1 VTDRLRQ
8 IATSLRARLVLGYAL
23 VVALLAAVW
32 MWSLHRLPVP
42 TGLILLGL
50 TLLVAVT
57 VSVRRSQLAS
67 KPVMALR
74 DAAEAMAA
82 GDLRARIPPASGELG
97 DLSRALATLR
107 DHMRETIGELEGGQA
122 TLRAVLDGLQD
133 AVFVLDGER
142 VTLANRAAGALFRAP
157 IGGWRGASL
166 EDTTLPASLAA
177 AVRSRLSCET
187 ACAGEVGPDPEAR
200 YFRVTA
206 VPLNPVS
213 ETTRT
218 LVVIADITEVRRLD
232 AVRRDF
238 VANASHE
245 LKTPTSAIQL
255 LADSA
260 DSAARDNDTDQAM
273 VFVGQ
278 MREEAERL
286 RRLVIDLLDLSRLEA
301 IPVAGGVTDV
311 RELIDN
317 ALAGH
322 RAAATSA
329 GLRLELDVSA
339 VSSEDAY
346 VAADPTDVA
355 VALDNMLAN
364 AIAYTEHG
372 GATVR
377 VTADPQTV
385 TIAVA
390 DTGVGIPAEHLPR
403 IFERFYRVDAAR
415 TRSTGGTGLG
425 LALVR
430 NAVERSGGTVE
441 IASEVGRGTTV
452 TIALPRA
459 V

>member
-1 VTDRLRQ
+1 VTERFRAFL
-8 IATSLRARLVLGYAL
+8 TSFRTRVVLGYAV
-23 VVALLAAVW
+23 VVALLSAVW
-32 MWSLHRLPVP
+32 LWSVYGLPVR
-42 TGLILLGL
+42 TGLVLFGF
-50 TLLVAVT
+50 TLLVAV
-57 VSVRRSQLAS
+57 VVGVRLWQLAA
-67 KPVMALR
+67 KPVFGLR
-74 DAAEAMAA
+74 DAARAMAA
-82 GDLRARIPPASGELG
+82 GDLRTRIPPAGGELG
-97 DLSRALATLR
+97 DLAQALTVLR
-107 DHMRETIGELEGGQA
+107 DRMRETIGELEGGQA

-133 AVFVLDGER
+133 AVFVLDGQR
-142 VTLANRAAGALFRAP
+142 VTLSNRAAGALFRAP
-157 IGGWRGASL
+157 VGGWRGTLL
-166 EDTTLPASLAA
+166 EDSSLPASLAA

-255 LADSA
+255 LADAA

-273 VFVGQ
+273 VFVEQ
-278 MREEAERL
+278 MRDEAERL

-301 IPVAGGVTDV
+301 TPVAGGVTDV

-329 GLRLELDVSA
+329 GLALDLDAASVSG
-339 VSSEDAY
+339 EDVY

-364 AIAYTEHG
+364 AIAYTERG

-385 TIAVA
+385 TVAVA

-415 TRSTGGTGLG
+415 TRSSGGTGLG

-441 IASEVGRGTTV
+441 IASEVGHGTTV
-452 TIALPRA
+452 TIRLPRA

>member
-1 VTDRLRQ
+1 MTDRLR
-8 IATSLRARLVLGYAL
+8 AFTTSFRGRLVLGYCLVVVLVAAVWIWSFYGLPAQTGLVLLSLAL
-23 VVALLAAVW
+23 VVA
-32 MWSLHRLPVP
+32 
-42 TGLILLGL
+42 
-50 TLLVAVT
+50 VT
-57 VSVRRSQLAS
+57 VGVRLSQLAA
-67 KPVMALR
+67 KPVMGLR
-74 DAAEAMAA
+74 DAARAMAA
-82 GDLRARIPPASGELG
+82 GDLRARIPSAGGDLG
-97 DLSRALATLR
+97 DLARVLVTLR
-107 DHMRETIGELEGGQA
+107 DRMRETIGELEGGQA

-157 IGGWRGASL
+157 IGGWRGTLL
-166 EDTTLPASLAA
+166 EDSSLPASLAA

-213 ETTRT
+213 DSSRT

-255 LADSA
+255 LADAA
-260 DSAARDNDTDQAM
+260 DSAARDDDTDQAM
-273 VFVGQ
+273 VFVEQ
-278 MREEAERL
+278 MRDEAERL

-301 IPVAGGVTDV
+301 TPIAGGVTDV
-311 RELIDN
+311 RELVDN

-322 RAAATSA
+322 RAAAGSA
-329 GLRLELDVSA
+329 GLALELDASA
-339 VSSEDAY
+339 VAGEDVY

-364 AIAYTEHG
+364 AIAYTEQG

-377 VTADPQTV
+377 VTADTQTV
-385 TIAVA
+385 TVAVA

-415 TRSTGGTGLG
+415 TRASGGTGLG

-441 IASEVGRGTTV
+441 IASEVGHGTTV
-452 TIALPRA
+452 TIRLPRA